1 MKKIVT
7 LSVDDLCNITYEG
20 QYAKHFFSNQP
31 GLGMAGRAP
40 SPDLGSLGADGLGSQ
55 LVMRNE
61 DLLKADDPFLTTK
74 DQYYNPIYG
83 KAVNDWLNHEADVF
97 KLLKK
102 TTYQQKGDSLR
113 VVTADASNFYGQL
126 ETAASLGETDIP
138 DLTEVTYTDPAVM
151 YNHWDSSLIAQLK
164 TRWQDSPMQN
174 AAEYFKAYFA
184 IKHASDINAKL
195 LFETGTLAR
204 IGGNFDNYI
213 ESIDR
218 ICSDAAEELLLDAGD
233 CDIYGF
239 DRSASQA
246 EAYNDINA
254 GTLRNLQL
262 GLLDDMISDCKK
274 YSRGKNFIM
283 ITDEVQL
290 NSIQALD
297 GVKQRY
303 ASGQSPWKISTVNG
317 VSTRKGESIGFPV
330 SSYVGAGIEV
340 PIFTSKDIH
349 AEAGGNGNIYL
360 LDMDHIEVRMALPPV
375 YMSTE
380 NMHFLVLDSFNYKY
394 MYLTVAQ
401 LCADQFNVHGA
412 IKYLN

>member
-1 MKKIVT
+1 MR
-7 LSVDDLCNITYEG
+7 ITYEG
-20 QYAKHFFSNQP
+20 QYASIFFSNSP
-31 GLGMAGRAP
+31 GLGMGGRTP
-40 SPDLGSLGADGLGSQ
+40 SPELGAIGAGGLGSQ
-55 LVMRNE
+55 VQMHNE
-61 DLLKADDPFLTTK
+61 DLLKADDPFLTSKTS
-74 DQYYNPIYG
+74 YFNPKYG
-83 KAVNDWLNHEADVF
+83 KAVIDWLNHEADVW

-102 TTYQQKGDSLR
+102 STYQQKGDSLR
-113 VVTADASNFYGQL
+113 VLTADASNFYGQL
-126 ETAASLGETDIP
+126 ETATALGETDVP
-138 DLTEVTYTDPAVM
+138 DVQEVTFTDPAVM

-164 TRWQDSPMQN
+164 SRWQDTPNQN
-174 AAEYFKAYFA
+174 AAEFFKAHFA
-184 IKHASDINAKL
+184 ISHASSLNAQILKD
-195 LFETGTLAR
+195 TDTLAR
-204 IGGNFDNYI
+204 VGGNFDNYI

-218 ICSDAAEELLLDAGD
+218 VCSDGAEEALGGIDAAD

-239 DRSASQA
+239 DRSANEA

-303 ASGQSPWKISTVNG
+303 ASGQSPWKISTQNG
-317 VSTRKGESIGFPV
+317 VSTRKGESIGFAV

-340 PIFTSKDIH
+340 PIFTSKDVH
-349 AEAGGNGNIYL
+349 AESGGNGNIYL
-360 LDMDHIEVRMALPPV
+360 LDMDHIELRLALPTV

-380 NMHFLVLDSFNYKY
+380 NQHFLMLDSFNYKY

-401 LCADQFNVHGA
+401 LCADQFNCHGA